1 MNHISFYNTQ
11 TTCRFSANPSE
22 DLELLGHEKIKA
34 CVQYFENVNLTTNLN
49 KSTDMNFT
57 LRQLKIKYKT
67 TIDIDDFVLHEAEN
81 SKFLGIVLTP
91 PT

>member
-1 MNHISFYNTQ
+1 
-11 TTCRFSANPSE
+11 
-22 DLELLGHEKIKA
+22 
-34 CVQYFENVNLTTNLN
+34 
-49 KSTDMNFT
+49 MNFT
-57 LRQLKIKYKT
+57 LRQLKIKYTT